1 MTAVVFPG
9 ALSGAL
15 SGALPATFPGVL
27 PTVFPTV
34 FPYVASRRMVTRRL
48 ERAIGFAVVCLSEG
62 SHCIHLDAKKMR
74 AAPGMDGWHGLS
86 QRYTARTMGSYYP
99 DHLGLVSA
107 LYCRLVN
114 S

>member
-9 ALSGAL
+9 ALSGSL

-34 FPYVASRRMVTRRL
+34 FPHVASRRLVTRRL

-86 QRYTARTMGSYYP
+86 QRYTARTMGSHYL